1 MEEINMR
8 KRTLV
13 GAALLVF
20 VGVVFGAL
28 LVMSFNGVGET
39 FGFSGETVKLGGP
52 APVPVG
58 DINLLETQ
66 NAFIEISKAV
76 TPTVV
81 SVTVTSTPKT
91 KMPDIPF
98 FHNFQFNIPN
108 PQPEQGMGSGVIVT
122 RDGYIITNNHVVQDA
137 DKNGIRVKLYDKR
150 EFSARLIG
158 TDPTTDVAVIKIDAS
173 NLPIASIGNSDSVQ
187 VGQWVLAIGNPLGLT
202 STVTAGIV
210 SALGRDID
218 ISADRWGIRNYIQ
231 TDAAINPGNSGGAL
245 VNIRGQVV
253 GINAAIAT
261 RTGYNEGYGFAIPM
275 NLVKKTAEDII
286 AYGRVRRPM
295 LGVQLKSGIDE
306 TDARA
311 LGLPKPEGVLVQDV
325 LPNSPAQAAGV
336 KAGDVIL
343 AVNGKKVN
351 AANEI
356 QTMIA
361 EMKPGD
367 VVALSIFRNGKT
379 ISSNVTLGEISQKDL
394 ASGDQNVQPES
405 PQTDESGRTDVAKLG
420 IAIKPLDEKTMKDAG
435 TDHGVLVA
443 SVTPGGPADE
453 RTLLK
458 NDIITEVDHQK
469 ISSPKDLTD
478 ILKEK
483 NDGDAIML
491 RVLSKQGNSYIS
503 RFVAVE
509 IGG

>member
-1 MEEINMR
+1 MG
-8 KRTLV
+8 KRTV
-13 GAALLVF
+13 IGAALLVM

-28 LVMSFNGVGET
+28 LIMSFNGVGET
-39 FGFSGETVKLGGP
+39 FGYTGREVKLGGP
-52 APVPVG
+52 APIQSSAVG
-58 DINLLETQ
+58 MNMLSMQ

-76 TPTVV
+76 TPAVV
-81 SVTVTSTPKT
+81 SVTVISTPKN
-91 KMPDIPF
+91 KMPDLPF
-98 FHNFQFNIPN
+98 FHDFQFNIPN
-108 PQPEQGMGSGVIVT
+108 PQPEKGMGSGVIVNS
-122 RDGYIITNNHVVQDA
+122 DGYIVTNNHVVEDA
-137 DKNGIRVKLYDKR
+137 EKNGIKVKLFDKR
-150 EFSARLIG
+150 EFQAQLIG
-158 TDPTTDVAVIKIDAS
+158 TDPTTDVAVIKINATD
-173 NLPIASIGNSDSVQ
+173 LPVASIGNSDSIE

-218 ISADRWGIRNYIQ
+218 VSADRWGIRNFIQ

-245 VNIRGQVV
+245 VDIRGQVI
-253 GINAAIAT
+253 GINSMIAT
-261 RTGYNEGYGFAIPM
+261 RTGYNEGYGFAIPI
-275 NLVKKTAEDII
+275 NLVKKVAEDLI

-295 LGVQLKSGIDE
+295 LGVQLKSTIDE

-325 LPNSPAQAAGV
+325 VAGSPAEAAGV

-343 AVNGKKVN
+343 TVNGKEVD

-356 QTMIA
+356 QMLIA
-361 EMKPGD
+361 EMRPGD
-367 VVALSIFRNGKT
+367 VVTLGIFRGGKT
-379 ISSNVTLGEISQKDL
+379 ISKKVTLTEVSSRDL
-394 ASGDQNVQPES
+394 ASGDVNAQPETVQP
-405 PQTDESGRTDVAKLG
+405 DRSGRTDIAKLG
-420 IAIKPLDEKTMKDAG
+420 ISVKPLDQKTMREAG

-443 SVTPGGPADE
+443 SVTPGGPAAE

-458 NDIITEVDHQK
+458 NDIITAIDHEK
-469 ISSPKDLTD
+469 VNSPADLVNA
-478 ILKEK
+478 LKSKEG
-483 NDGDAIML
+483 GDAIML

>member
-1 MEEINMR
+1 MG
-8 KRTLV
+8 KRTV
-13 GAALLVF
+13 IGSALLVM

-28 LVMSFNGVGET
+28 LIMSFNGVGET
-39 FGFSGETVKLGGP
+39 FGYTGREVKLGGP
-52 APVPVG
+52 APIQSSAVG
-58 DINLLETQ
+58 MNMLSMQ

-76 TPTVV
+76 TPAVV
-81 SVTVTSTPKT
+81 SVTVISTPKN
-91 KMPDIPF
+91 KMPDLPF
-98 FHNFQFNIPN
+98 FHDFQFNIPN
-108 PQPEQGMGSGVIVT
+108 PQPEKGMGSGVIVNS
-122 RDGYIITNNHVVQDA
+122 DGYIVTNNHVVEDA
-137 DKNGIRVKLYDKR
+137 EKNGIKVKLFDKR
-150 EFSARLIG
+150 EFQAQLIG
-158 TDPTTDVAVIKIDAS
+158 TDPTTDVAVIKINATD
-173 NLPIASIGNSDSVQ
+173 LPVASIGNSDSIE

-218 ISADRWGIRNYIQ
+218 VSADRWGIRNFIQ

-245 VNIRGQVV
+245 VDIRGQVI
-253 GINAAIAT
+253 GINSMIAT
-261 RTGYNEGYGFAIPM
+261 RTGYNEGYGFAIPI
-275 NLVKKTAEDII
+275 NLVKKVAEDLI

-295 LGVQLKSGIDE
+295 LGVQLKSTIDE

-325 LPNSPAQAAGV
+325 VAGSPAEAAGV

-343 AVNGKKVN
+343 TVNGKEVD

-356 QTMIA
+356 QMLIA
-361 EMKPGD
+361 EMRPGD
-367 VVALSIFRNGKT
+367 VVTLGIFRGGKT
-379 ISSNVTLGEISQKDL
+379 ISKKVTLTEVSSRDL
-394 ASGDQNVQPES
+394 ASGDVNAQPETVQP
-405 PQTDESGRTDVAKLG
+405 DRSGRTDIAKLG
-420 IAIKPLDEKTMKDAG
+420 ISVKPLDQKTMREAG

-443 SVTPGGPADE
+443 SVTPGGPAAE

-458 NDIITEVDHQK
+458 NDIITAIDHEK
-469 ISSPKDLTD
+469 VNSPADLVNA
-478 ILKEK
+478 LKSKEG
-483 NDGDAIML
+483 GDAIML